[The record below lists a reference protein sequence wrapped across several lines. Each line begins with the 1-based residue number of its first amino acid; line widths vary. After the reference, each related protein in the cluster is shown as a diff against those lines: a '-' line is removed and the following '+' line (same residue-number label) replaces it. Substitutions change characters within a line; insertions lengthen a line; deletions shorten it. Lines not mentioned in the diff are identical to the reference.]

1 MKLIAFLIF
10 LFLVFSVLY
19 GIAAGVQAIA
29 RGIARVRPGKRGD
42 GSETLASP
50 RQDRSAR
57 ADDAPPAQSGTPPAA
72 CRPCIAELNS
82 LFALHQSGALTR
94 SEFERL
100 KRHVLQAIP
109 S

>member
-42 GSETLASP
+42 GSRPSLRHARTAA
-50 RQDRSAR
+50 RQR
-57 ADDAPPAQSGTPPAA
+57 DDAPPAQSGTPPAA